1 MMGSLPALLACGT
14 VGGLL
19 FHWLKIPGGPM
30 VGSMLAV
37 IAHNLFLSDS
47 VVLPSALKTGTYIFM
62 GIVVGSMFRPSML
75 AIVRDSWYMLLI
87 SSAILFGAGFFSA
100 YLTYKTGTLSAT
112 SAYLATSPGGL
123 NALTGMAAQM
133 GEDAPII
140 LLYQM
145 TRQYAVILFAPLIGR
160 FLLR

>member
-1 MMGSLPALLACGT
+1 MMGSLPALLACGSA
-14 VGGLL
+14 GGLL
-19 FHWLKIPGGPM
+19 FHWLKVPGGPM
-30 VGSMLAV
+30 VGAMLAV
-37 IAHNLFLSDS
+37 IAHNLLISES
-47 VVLPSALKTGTYIFM
+47 VVLPSALKTGTYILM

-75 AIVRDSWYMLLI
+75 GILRDSWYMLFI
-87 SSAILFGAGFFSA
+87 SSAILFTAGFFSA
-100 YLTYKTGTLSAT
+100 YLAYKTGTLSAT

-145 TRQYAVILFAPLIGR
+145 TRQYAVILLAPLIGKW
-160 FLLR
+160 LLR